1 MNYCNSV
8 SIFLFRLQV
17 IKILHFAALD
27 THCESTWID
36 HDIMG
41 IDHIRILGN
50 GLELA
55 CNGAS
60 MLCGGISI
68 KRNFCHFHLKSLPT
82 LASIANLSSSQSRER
97 EKGILCKLSLVPK

>member
-1 MNYCNSV
+1 MNYCNAV

-41 IDHIRILGN
+41 IDHIRILGS

-55 CNGAS
+55 F
-60 MLCGGISI
+60 
-68 KRNFCHFHLKSLPT
+68 K
-82 LASIANLSSSQSRER
+82 
-97 EKGILCKLSLVPK
+97 